1 MADVLSHLTGIE
13 YEGEKAKMNRQG
25 VSLGRVLG
33 IPIVLDYSWFL
44 IFALVAWTLASGYF
58 PSEFKNWSTAEYWL
72 VGITTAM
79 IFFLSVVL
87 HELAHSIVARHYG
100 IPVSSIK
107 LFIFGGVS
115 QIGTEPP
122 SARVEFLM
130 AVVGPLMSF
139 ALAGVF
145 AGLGVAFASV
155 APLMA
160 LAKYLAYINGALGLF
175 NLIPGFPLDGGRVF
189 RALVWGITNSL
200 HQATAIAANLGRF
213 IGFLFILF
221 GVYQVFTGNLI
232 NGLWIGFIGWFL
244 ESAAMSQVQQ
254 QKVHDLLDGRR
265 VSQAMS
271 SNYTSIQPDVT
282 LQTLVDRH
290 VLGNGQRSFVVQEGD
305 KVAGL
310 LTLHDIK
317 ELPRAE
323 WPATTAAQA
332 MIPVAQVKRLQPD
345 EELWSAIEEM
355 NRDGV
360 NQLPVMTD
368 GHIEGMLRRE
378 DIISYLRNVQDLG

>member
-1 MADVLSHLTGIE
+1 V
-13 YEGEKAKMNRQG
+13 NRQG
-25 VSLGRVLG
+25 ISLGRVLG
-33 IPIVLDYSWFL
+33 IPIQLDYSWFL

-58 PSEFKNWSTAEYWL
+58 PSEFKNWPTAEYWL
-72 VGITTAM
+72 VGIATA
-79 IFFLSVVL
+79 IVFFLSVVL
-87 HELAHSIVARHYG
+87 HELGHSIVAKHYG

-107 LFIFGGVS
+107 LFVFGGVS
-115 QIGTEPP
+115 QIETEPP
-122 SARVEFLM
+122 SAKVEFLM
-130 AVVGPLMSF
+130 AIVGPLVSF
-139 ALAGVF
+139 ALAGLF

-155 APLMA
+155 APLLA

-189 RALVWGITNSL
+189 RAIVWGVTDNL
-200 HQATAIAANLGRF
+200 RRATVIAGNLGRF

-221 GVYQVFTGNLI
+221 GVYQVFAGNLI

-254 QKVHDLLDGRR
+254 QRVHDLLAGRR

-271 SNYTSIQPDVT
+271 TNYTSILPDT
-282 LQTLVDRH
+282 TIQTLVDQH
-290 VLGNGQRSFVVQEGD
+290 ILGNGQRSFVVKEGD

-310 LTLHDIK
+310 LTLHEIK

-323 WPATTAAQA
+323 WPTMTAAQA
-332 MIPVAQVKRLQPD
+332 MIPLAQVKRIQPG
-345 EELWSAIEEM
+345 EGLWAAIEEM
-355 NRDGV
+355 NHDGV

-368 GHIEGMLRRE
+368 GHIEGMLRRQ
-378 DIISYLRNVQDLG
+378 DIISYLRNLQDLG

>member
-1 MADVLSHLTGIE
+1 VADVLFHSTGIE

-25 VSLGRVLG
+25 ISLGRVLG
-33 IPIVLDYSWFL
+33 IPIELDYSWFL

-58 PSEFKNWSTAEYWL
+58 PSEFSNWPTAEYWL
-72 VGITTAM
+72 VGIATA
-79 IFFLSVVL
+79 IVFFLSVML
-87 HELAHSIVARHYG
+87 HELGHSIVARHYG
-100 IPVSSIK
+100 IPVSSIR

-115 QIGTEPP
+115 QIETEPP
-122 SARVEFLM
+122 SAKVEFLM
-130 AVVGPLMSF
+130 AVVGPLVSF
-139 ALAGVF
+139 VLAGVF

-155 APLMA
+155 APLLA
-160 LAKYLAYINGALGLF
+160 LVKYLAYINAALGLF

-189 RALVWGITNSL
+189 RAIVWGITDNLRRS
-200 HQATAIAANLGRF
+200 TAIAANLGRF

-221 GVYQVFTGNLI
+221 GVYQVFTGNFI

-244 ESAAMSQVQQ
+244 ESAAMSQAQQ
-254 QKVHDLLDGRR
+254 QRIHDLLAGRR

-271 SNYTSIQPDVT
+271 TNYTSIQPDVT

-290 VLGNGQRSFVVQEGD
+290 VLGNGQRSFVVEEGD
-305 KVAGL
+305 RVAGL

-323 WPATTAAQA
+323 WPTTTVTQA
-332 MIPVAQVKRLQPD
+332 MIPLAQVKRIQPD
-345 EELWSAIEEM
+345 EELWAAIEEM
-355 NRDGV
+355 NHDGV
-360 NQLPVMTD
+360 NQLPVMTN

-378 DIISYLRNVQDLG
+378 DIISYLRNL